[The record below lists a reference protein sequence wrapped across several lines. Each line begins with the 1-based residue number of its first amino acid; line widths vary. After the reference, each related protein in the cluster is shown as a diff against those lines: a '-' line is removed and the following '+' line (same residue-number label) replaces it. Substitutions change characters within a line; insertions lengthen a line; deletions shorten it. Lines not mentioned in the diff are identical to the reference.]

1 VVLHIALHLM
11 HGKEDEVTSLIE
23 HIESSFEE
31 ITATMKLEFAAWQG
45 TNERRDDV
53 TAVEFR
59 L

>member
-1 VVLHIALHLM
+1 M